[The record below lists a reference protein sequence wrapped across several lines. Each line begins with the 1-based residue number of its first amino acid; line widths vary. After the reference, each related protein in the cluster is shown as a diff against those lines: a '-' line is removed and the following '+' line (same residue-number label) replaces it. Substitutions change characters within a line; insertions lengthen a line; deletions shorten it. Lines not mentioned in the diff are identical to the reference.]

1 MDNQNIT
8 EKLDPR
14 KNDIGDYI
22 EDFMQS
28 DAPQFKGKSKDKIKD
43 MAIAAYYNDRKEAGL
58 KEDTDIIFE
67 GLSEVNLSKYKD
79 TELSRISVAFSD
91 AGVNWSRD
99 KLFRP
104 AIRSLGKELAKR
116 KMPMPSA
123 VKAAFKPAELK
134 KLLGESTLNWARS
147 MRAIEKQQKMANL
160 SPKDKDTLRKIAD
173 LMKRANEE
181 NLQEMDPRKHVSKK
195 GDGYIVVNKDGKVVK
210 NFDNKDD
217 AEKYAIDNHDALME
231 SVELEET
238 PTPTFMERVKAL
250 HEAKKKEEKEEEEED
265 DLNEF
270 GVNRLKPD
278 RIRDQHGVVVLTYN
292 SSSDLRNAAQ
302 ALSDKGINTHRGR
315 DGKSLEVDANSK
327 YFRDKGMHKA
337 FDGTKR
343 QRAVSRILGE
353 SKMDEE
359 DQEEGNAFGAAVMAA
374 KKKGAKDFIFAGKK
388 YMVKEYV
395 GPALTPANQIAKKF
409 GGKVKAIMVKDD
421 KGKKSKYFY
430 VEAVGPKDQMQ
441 TTAAAAQA
449 IAKKHGGKVKSVITK
464 DEKGKK
470 VKYFYVEDSVSEVKE
485 PFVVFNKKTKEV
497 LATGSNSRSLFAR
510 RGSYARGNNVD
521 VKDLEFKKVS
531 KKQSVGS
538 TLKESDITELY
549 EETHSVKIK
558 LIHGKNIPA
567 LHVQKMTGLKIK
579 KGTVNKFGSDLGMS
593 LEGPLAKVRKFITR
607 IKTGRY
613 ENIIQL
619 VDQEPKKESSARSRN
634 PINVIGKVAGKDF
647 QSKIMRMYGD
657 KKLNDAIPFFF
668 MLDTGA
674 SKKDAAKLVNTIR
687 DKNLRKDIQDY
698 LSTVKEETET
708 HYEWDLDEAKKL
720 PFKSLEQAW
729 QRTKGD
735 KDKQAK
741 LIKKHGLKNVISN
754 VRPGEIRLG
763 AKNKLQGSKANMT
776 IAGLDKDNNL
786 IFVTNNPLKIYYP
799 KKSQRRPE
807 GIEAT
812 PVYESMQ
819 DLRVKAIVQE
829 LTGADSETLQLFL
842 AHNTF
847 TEESSYTDIRKA
859 YRSFIN
865 EIL

>member
-79 TELSRISVAFSD
+79 TELKKISVAFSD
-91 AGVNWSRD
+91 AGVNWSSD
-99 KLFRP
+99 KLFKP
-104 AIRSLGKELAKR
+104 AIISLGKELAKR
-116 KMPMPSA
+116 KMPIPPA
-123 VKAAFKPAELK
+123 VKAVFKPAELK
-134 KLLGESTLNWARS
+134 KILGESTLNWARS
-147 MRAIEKQQKMANL
+147 MRAIQKQQKMANI

-181 NLQEMDPRKHVSKK
+181 VDEEKEMDPTKHVSKK

-217 AEKYAIDNHDALME
+217 ADKYAIDNHDELME
-231 SVELEET
+231 SVELEEA

-250 HEAKKKEEKEEEEED
+250 NEAKKKAE
-265 DLNEF
+265 
-270 GVNRLKPD
+270 
-278 RIRDQHGVVVLTYN
+278 
-292 SSSDLRNAAQ
+292 
-302 ALSDKGINTHRGR
+302 
-315 DGKSLEVDANSK
+315 
-327 YFRDKGMHKA
+327 
-337 FDGTKR
+337 
-343 QRAVSRILGE
+343 
-353 SKMDEE
+353 MDEE

-374 KKKGAKDFIFAGKK
+374 KKKGDKEFIFAGKK

-395 GPALTPANQIAKKF
+395 GVALTPANQIAKK
-409 GGKVKAIMVKDD
+409 
-421 KGKKSKYFY
+421 
-430 VEAVGPKDQMQ
+430 
-441 TTAAAAQA
+441 
-449 IAKKHGGKVKSVITK
+449 HGGKVKTIMAK
-464 DEKGKK
+464 DEKGKR
-470 VKYFYVEDSVSEVKE
+470 VKHFYVEEDISEGKFPHGKPILKGKGGYAVLVGQDVVGMFAKKPTSQEVKAISKKLRGVGQLKIVKTNKDQLPGTYFQEDISEVKE
-485 PFVVFNKKTKEV
+485 PFAVVHNGEVLGTYSKEPMQSRIKALARDNKVDSSKLKVVKTKK
-497 LATGSNSRSLFAR
+497 N
-510 RGSYARGNNVD
+510 
-521 VKDLEFKKVS
+521 
-531 KKQSVGS
+531 QSVGS

-558 LIHGKNIPA
+558 VLYGKNTPL

-613 ENIIQL
+613 QGIIQL

-741 LIKKHGLKNVISN
+741 LIKKHSLKNVISN

-776 IAGLDKDNNL
+776 IAGLDKENNL
-786 IFVTNNPLKIYYP
+786 IFVSNNPLKIFYP

-819 DLRVKAIVQE
+819 DLRIKAIVQE

-847 TEESSYTDIRKA
+847 TEESSYTDIKKA